1 METQRIARVIIVDD
15 DKNATALLKRMLE
28 AYSVEIVGTASDANS
43 TARQLILE
51 KEPDLLFLDV
61 ELPSMLGLEF
71 YTQIRPYAK
80 PEMAVVFYTGYDKYM
95 LEALRRNAFDYML
108 KPPSSQELAKIM
120 TRYYENRLSSI
131 LPTQAS
137 SATDTPQNL
146 MIVNAMGEHVIIRF
160 QDIAFFCFNSDRK
173 LWEVVTTNRQRYS
186 LRHRTNADDIQAYSK
201 DFLQIHKRH
210 IVNVNHINRVLDTQ
224 IILCPPLD
232 DIDELHI
239 SKNFRHD
246 FMEAFYNL

>member
-15 DKNATALLKRMLE
+15 EQNATALLKRMLE
-28 AYSVEIVGTASDANS
+28 DYSVEIVGTASDANS

-80 PEMAVVFYTGYDKYM
+80 PDMAVVFYTGY
-95 LEALRRNAFDYML
+95 YML

-131 LPTQAS
+131 LPTLPS
-137 SATDTPQNL
+137 STTDTPQNL
-146 MIVNAMGEHVIIRF
+146 MIVNATGEHVIIRF

-173 LWEVVTTNRQRYS
+173 LWEVVTTSRQRYP

-210 IVNVNHINRVLDTQ
+210 IVNVNHIDRVLDTR

-232 DIDELHI
+232 DINELHI

>member
-95 LEALRRNAFDYML
+95 LEATQQPGTCKNHDQILRKQVEQHTAHAGKQRYRYAT
-108 KPPSSQELAKIM
+108 KP
-120 TRYYENRLSSI
+120 N
-131 LPTQAS
+131 
-137 SATDTPQNL
+137 
-146 MIVNAMGEHVIIRF
+146 
-160 QDIAFFCFNSDRK
+160 DRK
-173 LWEVVTTNRQRYS
+173 CHGRACHHTLPGYRI
-186 LRHRTNADDIQAYSK
+186 LL
-201 DFLQIHKRH
+201 LQ
-210 IVNVNHINRVLDTQ
+210 Q
-224 IILCPPLD
+224 
-232 DIDELHI
+232 
-239 SKNFRHD
+239 
-246 FMEAFYNL
+246 